1 MAPAAAGAVSV
12 PLPTAVLFH
21 HAKEFTRST
30 AGFAI
35 LMLLAVPLPSSTP
48 SVFAPPRSL
57 PVTS

>member
-1 MAPAAAGAVSV
+1 MSPAAAGAVSV

-21 HAKEFTRST
+21 HANEFARRT

-35 LMLLAVPLPSSTP
+35 LTLLAVPLPSSTP